1 MKHRQLCHVSIDK
14 QRNARFLL
22 ILALIRFGKSS
33 ESAEVG
39 KATDFPT
46 ESEAV
51 KIRSAEHNDD
61 AQRRDKEKLV
71 EARTRIRK
79 SKKKKYRGARV
90 SGASGES
97 GGNAL
102 ERYTFPTKCLRG
114 VCVRN
119 ILIRQLIEQSA
130 SAVGGN
136 VLDSVRWGAAGFPGG
151 ACEKRVKKSKWR
163 KFVY

>member
-1 MKHRQLCHVSIDK
+1 LKHRQLCHVSIDK

-79 SKKKKYRGARV
+79 SKKSQWSERGKRGKRTRKIHFSDEMSSRRVCKKH
-90 SGASGES
+90 
-97 GGNAL
+97 
-102 ERYTFPTKCLRG
+102 F
-114 VCVRN
+114 
-119 ILIRQLIEQSA
+119 
-130 SAVGGN
+130 
-136 VLDSVRWGAAGFPGG
+136 D
-151 ACEKRVKKSKWR
+151 
-163 KFVY
+163 